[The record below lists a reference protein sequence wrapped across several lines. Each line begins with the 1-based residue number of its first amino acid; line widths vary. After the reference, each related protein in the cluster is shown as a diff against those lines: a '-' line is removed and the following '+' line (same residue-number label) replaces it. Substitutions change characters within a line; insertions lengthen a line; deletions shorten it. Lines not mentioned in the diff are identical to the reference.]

1 MSLAQPLSKPTYS
14 EQVVTLIKQ
23 RIRAGKMLPGER
35 ISEAVIA
42 TECGISRA
50 PVREALYVL
59 EGLGLLTSHPKR
71 GKIVTT
77 LTTEDITNRYE
88 LAGLLEG
95 AAAVSAVSRMTDTH
109 WAELAALLEAMRVAV
124 QSGSGL
130 EEHADI
136 GTRFHE
142 GILAHAANP
151 LIASLARKSCRIV
164 SKYLL
169 FQCWKTLY
177 TPEELYDRHL
187 AVYNALTS
195 RDTAR
200 IEETMRGH
208 YAESGQ
214 RMATMGRERLAGA
227 AVTARKKRVPVFP
240 AE

>member
-1 MSLAQPLSKPTYS
+1 MTSSSLLSKPTYS

-35 ISEAVIA
+35 IREAVIA
-42 TECGISRA
+42 AECGISRA
-50 PVREALYVL
+50 PVREALYIL

-77 LTTEDITNRYE
+77 LTTEEVYNRYE

-95 AAAVSAVSRMTDTH
+95 AAAVSAVSRMNDEH
-109 WAELAALLEAMRVAV
+109 WTELANQLESMREAV
-124 QSGSGL
+124 MSGSGL
-130 EEHADI
+130 EEHADM

-151 LIASLARKSCRIV
+151 LVASLARKACRIV

-177 TPEELYDRHL
+177 TPAELYDRHF
-187 AVYNALTS
+187 AIYNALLT
-195 RDTAR
+195 RDPKH
-200 IEETMRGH
+200 IEETMRAH

-214 RMATMGRERLAGA
+214 RMAEIGRDRLAGEGVA
-227 AVTARKKRVPVFP
+227 GRKKRSPTFP
-240 AE
+240 KE